1 MQERT
6 PCALWV
12 APRGTDELATFA
24 SFWGNPDMFED
35 AFELHEFEPTEPF
48 EAAGIEVVAHRL
60 PHYTLDAYGFRA
72 SHGGKTMAYSGD
84 SAPCSEIAELARGA
98 DLFVCEAT
106 LADGVVDGPPRGHL
120 SAQEALAAADGP
132 VLLTHRPIELPAPD
146 GVPLA
151 YDGLKVEI

>member
-1 MQERT
+1 
-6 PCALWV
+6 V

-35 AFELHEFEPTEPF
+35 AFELNEFEPTEPF

-84 SAPCSEIAELARGA
+84 SAPGSEIAELARGA

>member
-1 MQERT
+1 
-6 PCALWV
+6 V

-35 AFELHEFEPTEPF
+35 AFELNEFEPTEPF

-84 SAPCSEIAELARGA
+84 SAPGSEIAELARGA

-120 SAQEALAAADGP
+120 SAQGRSP
-132 VLLTHRPIELPAPD
+132 PPTAPSCSRTA
-146 GVPLA
+146 PSSSPRRTA
-151 YDGLKVEI
+151 SRSPTTA

>member
-1 MQERT
+1 
-6 PCALWV
+6 
-12 APRGTDELATFA
+12 
-24 SFWGNPDMFED
+24 
-35 AFELHEFEPTEPF
+35 
-48 EAAGIEVVAHRL
+48 
-60 PHYTLDAYGFRA
+60 
-72 SHGGKTMAYSGD
+72 MAYSGD
-84 SAPCSEIAELARGA
+84 SAPGSEIAELARGA